1 MENDTGP
8 GDEGLSIEQA
18 AAAYT
23 ASLAKEPDKGQPTAT
38 EEDTSAHDADEF
50 DESADA
56 GEADDGDTEDEGQ
69 AEDEAD
75 AEQASDQ
82 GRFVANNGKVKL
94 PDGSVSTVAELI
106 QGNLRDRD
114 YRQKTM
120 KLAEDGKSFT
130 AQSAAVKERETQLEQ
145 QSKYVADLI
154 RSIVPAEPELGML
167 ETDPIAY
174 WKAKGSR
181 DQWIAHLQYLDGE
194 AAKSAKAKAD
204 AASTAEK
211 ETAEKEWAA
220 LLEKVPSL
228 KDENKVKAFG
238 DDLKKYGAE
247 YGFTP
252 DEIRRAVFSDHR
264 QALVLRKAIAWDR
277 LQASKANVAKKVD
290 GRPPVQKGGVR
301 QTSGQRQAKAASDA
315 LANLGKT
322 GRLDDAVSAYLAL
335 QK

>member
-1 MENDTGP
+1 
-8 GDEGLSIEQA
+8 
-18 AAAYT
+18 
-23 ASLAKEPDKGQPTAT
+23 
-38 EEDTSAHDADEF
+38 
-50 DESADA
+50 
-56 GEADDGDTEDEGQ
+56 
-69 AEDEAD
+69 
-75 AEQASDQ
+75 
-82 GRFVANNGKVKL
+82 
-94 PDGSVSTVAELI
+94 
-106 QGNLRDRD
+106 
-114 YRQKTM
+114 
-120 KLAEDGKSFT
+120 
-130 AQSAAVKERETQLEQ
+130 
-145 QSKYVADLI
+145 
-154 RSIVPAEPELGML
+154 ML

-194 AAKSAKAKAD
+194 AAKSAKAKAE